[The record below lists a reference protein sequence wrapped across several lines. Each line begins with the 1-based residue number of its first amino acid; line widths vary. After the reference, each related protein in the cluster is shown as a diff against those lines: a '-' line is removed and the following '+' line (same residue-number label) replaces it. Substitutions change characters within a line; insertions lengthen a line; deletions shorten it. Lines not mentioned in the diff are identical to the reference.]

1 MHANSRQTYN
11 PPLPKCKL
19 FLHSNAATSH
29 DNSLEGNIFQ
39 IKKEKKELWLPYLFP
54 DIS

>member
-39 IKKEKKELWLPYLFP
+39 IKKEKKRIMVVILVP
-54 DIS
+54 